1 MLATTDGVKPYPAK
15 PGSTAYGRVALIFLI
30 LVTLL
35 TTACGP
41 KKDVATVGKTT
52 QEHPF
57 TRLAPPPQSNREIQA
72 LLDLARVDNEI
83 DMAITGL
90 EELARHAPP
99 PINEEA
105 AFRRVELMLEFQ
117 HPQAIGETDLVLQ
130 TYPMH
135 ALTPYAHA
143 WLARWWMTQNNDA
156 QTLDAYIQ
164 VLKHPRLTRELAEEA
179 LNNATPILQ
188 RAPEREAIHWLLTAA
203 EVDSNRQ
210 EYWLRTA
217 ANKASLETIVRL
229 QQEQRLDREALKTF
243 YLHAA
248 RIRLM
253 SGQMDELRTIS
264 DILTSNMP
272 NDAITRK
279 VTAWASGITQH
290 VTIGVLLPLTGKY
303 ERFGEEAL
311 QGIRLAISREA
322 YADSVDLRI
331 ADSESSREG
340 AIRGYK
346 QLVTNG
352 CEWIIGPLVSEHTEA
367 LLPHLSSSVPVIS
380 LANQTTIAEAS
391 PKLFIHT
398 LAKGVQAAYMAELA
412 WQQGARRAVV
422 LSEKSSGAVSESEAF
437 IATFE
442 KLGGEITEH
451 RILEDSIDNRQE
463 LQSLREVSDDEE
475 LLAELD
481 ADIALLSAETE
492 LEVRMPVNFD
502 AVYLAL
508 PGERVASLAGQLAYV
523 DIHGIPLY
531 GSSRWED
538 GHLLD
543 DRGRYLS
550 RSRFANIGFP
560 DRDSSS
566 LRQMLRA
573 YRETWGVGKPG
584 RLFGMAYDSVLI
596 AAVLGSRF
604 GLQGRDAIQGLHD
617 AEGFPGLT
625 GHVRF
630 DESGVG
636 RKEFDLFTIKR
647 GQLVP
652 AG

>member
-1 MLATTDGVKPYPAK
+1 ML
-15 PGSTAYGRVALIFLI
+15 VAMIA
-30 LVTLL
+30 
-35 TTACGP
+35 TACGA
-41 KKDVATVGKTT
+41 KKDVAMVSKPTDA
-52 QEHPF
+52 HPF
-57 TRLAPPPQSNREIQA
+57 TRLSAPPQSTQEIQA
-72 LLDLARVDNEI
+72 LLDLARIDNEV
-83 DMAITGL
+83 DMAISGL
-90 EELARHAPP
+90 EELTRQAPP

-117 HPQAIGETDLVLQ
+117 YPQAVSETEQVLQ

-135 ALTPYAHA
+135 ALTPYANA
-143 WLARWWMTQNNDA
+143 WLARWWIAQNNDA

-179 LNNATPILQ
+179 LNNATPIVQ
-188 RAPEREAIHWLLTAA
+188 RAPEKEAIHWLLTAA
-203 EVDSNRQ
+203 EVDTNRQ
-210 EYWLRTA
+210 EHWLRAA
-217 ANKASLETIVRL
+217 ANKASITTIIRL
-229 QQEQRLDREALKTF
+229 QQERLLRPDALKTF
-243 YLHAA
+243 YMHTA

-253 SGQMDELRTIS
+253 SGQMDELRTIA
-264 DILTSNMP
+264 DLLAQEMP

-279 VTAWASGITQH
+279 VAAWASGITQH

-303 ERFGEEAL
+303 SRFGDEAL
-311 QGIRLAISREA
+311 RGIRLAISREA

-331 ADSESSREG
+331 ADSASSREG
-340 AIRGYK
+340 AVRGYQ
-346 QLVTNG
+346 QLVTSG
-352 CEWIIGPLVSEHTEA
+352 CEWVIGPLVSDHTEA
-367 LLPHLSSSVPVIS
+367 LLPHLSSNVPVIS
-380 LANQTTIAEAS
+380 LANQTGIAEAS

-398 LAKGVQAAYMAELA
+398 LAKSVQAAFMAELA
-412 WQQGARRAVV
+412 WQQGARKAVV
-422 LSEKSSGAVSESEAF
+422 LSEKRPGSINESEAF

-442 KLGGEITEH
+442 KLGGEIIEH
-451 RILEDSIDNRQE
+451 RILEDSVDNRQE
-463 LQSLREVSDDEE
+463 LQMLRELSDDEE

-481 ADIALLSAETE
+481 EDIALLSAETE
-492 LEVRMPVNFD
+492 LEIRMPVNFD

-523 DIHGIPLY
+523 DIHGVPLY

-560 DRDSSS
+560 DSNSNS
-566 LRQMLRA
+566 LRQMLNA

-596 AAVLGSRF
+596 AAVLGSRL

-617 AEGFPGLT
+617 VEGFPGLT

-636 RKEFDLFTIKR
+636 RKDFDLFTIKR